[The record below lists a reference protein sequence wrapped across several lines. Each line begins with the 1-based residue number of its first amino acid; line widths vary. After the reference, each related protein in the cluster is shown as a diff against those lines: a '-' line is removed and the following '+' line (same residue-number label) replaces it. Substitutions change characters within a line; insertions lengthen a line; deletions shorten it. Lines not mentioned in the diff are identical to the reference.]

1 MKDPLFNNVYK
12 LFIIKI
18 AKWFMLTMP
27 ILMLYY
33 KDSGLTNE
41 QSFQLKAFY
50 SITIVLFEIPSG
62 YLADL
67 WGRKKTLILGAVL
80 GTIGFAIYSFNTG
93 YIYFLMAEI
102 TLGIGQS
109 FISGSDSAM
118 LYDTLKFS
126 GKSKEYTR
134 FEGLNTAIGNIA
146 EASSALLGGF
156 LAQISIILPFQ
167 IQTGVAFLAI
177 PAAITL
183 IEPKVVLAHTK
194 KQTSSIIKILVSTL
208 KTNRP
213 LLFQVLFSSFVGCAT
228 LTMAWLYQLYLKED
242 LGVSFATIGII
253 AAVLNIVIGIIS
265 VYAYKIESRLGI
277 KKSILLLT
285 VLIPLTFILT
295 GIVNSYYSIAVVLI
309 FYTLRGYATPVLKD
323 YINRYTN
330 SNIRATV
337 LSIRSFT
344 IRLIFALVGPFAGKL
359 ADIRNF
365 SFSYIVVGSIFA
377 TLLVST
383 YVLMIF
389 TGGSSMATKP
399 HSLHK

>member
-1 MKDPLFNNVYK
+1 MEDPFFNNVYK

-33 KDSGLTNE
+33 KDSGLSNE

-67 WGRKKTLILGAVL
+67 WGRKKSLILGAIL
-80 GTIGFAIYSFNTG
+80 GTAGFVIYSFNTG
-93 YIYFLMAEI
+93 YTYFLMAEI

-109 FISGSDSAM
+109 FISGSDSAL
-118 LYDTLKFS
+118 LYDSLKAS
-126 GKSKEYTR
+126 GKSKKYTR

-156 LAQISIILPFQ
+156 LAQISITLPFQ
-167 IQTGVAFLAI
+167 IQAGVAFIAI
-177 PAAITL
+177 PAALTL
-183 IEPKVVLAHTK
+183 VEPQLALAHVKGKT
-194 KQTSSIIKILVSTL
+194 SIIKTLICTL
-208 KTNRP
+208 KSNRP
-213 LLFQVLFSSFVGCAT
+213 LLFQLLFSSFIGCAT

-242 LGVSFATIGII
+242 LGVSFSTIGII

-265 VYAYKIESRLGI
+265 VYAYKIELKLGM
-277 KKSILLLT
+277 KKSILYLT
-285 VLIPLTFILT
+285 LLIPAAFILT
-295 GIVNSYYSIAVVLI
+295 GIVNSYYSIAVVLF
-309 FYTLRGYATPVLKD
+309 FYMLRGYATPVLKD

-330 SNIRATV
+330 SDIRATI

-344 IRLIFALVGPFAGKL
+344 IRLIFAIVGPFAGKM

-365 SFSYIVVGSIFA
+365 SFSYIIIGCIFA
-377 TLLVST
+377 ILLAST
-383 YVLMIF
+383 YVFMIF
-389 TGGSSMATKP
+389 SGGNKTVLKQQ
-399 HSLHK
+399 